1 MYLTGRASV
10 QSAPST
16 SHPFR
21 IIDTSDTVSLSSIGR
36 GGLLLS
42 QFKTEPAS
50 ELLMTGKCVI
60 LIQIFS
66 VVVTPMGPPPP
77 PLQEP
82 DVIASTK
89 GAVPVAPP
97 RRKKKPKQPA
107 EVPSVPEGD
116 DTPLPSPASTLAT
129 LAEEWER
136 SLDIRAATRGQYV
149 VKPQDMATSR
159 AESSPPPSSPV
170 SPLASAAAP
179 LPPHSSSCSSGFS
192 SACSSLP
199 RSARP
204 SPRNSKER
212 NGAAALKAE
221 DLGFRTRTD
230 SGKQLTDLVG

>member
-1 MYLTGRASV
+1 
-10 QSAPST
+10 
-16 SHPFR
+16 
-21 IIDTSDTVSLSSIGR
+21 
-36 GGLLLS
+36 
-42 QFKTEPAS
+42 
-50 ELLMTGKCVI
+50 
-60 LIQIFS
+60 
-66 VVVTPMGPPPP
+66 MGPPPP

-89 GAVPVAPP
+89 GSIPVAPP
-97 RRKKKPKQPA
+97 RRKKKQKAPV
-107 EVPSVPEGD
+107 EVPSVPESDGS
-116 DTPLPSPASTLAT
+116 PLPSPASTLAT

-136 SLDIRAATRGQYV
+136 SLDIKAATRGQYV

-159 AESSPPPSSPV
+159 ADSSPPPSSPV
-170 SPLASAAAP
+170 SPLAAAASAP

-212 NGAAALKAE
+212 NAAAALKAE

-230 SGKQLTDLVG
+230 SGKQLTDLVSYFSFSRCICYKKLFLGNFGTSYCFEFGHW